1 MNSQVQSVIIPKIN
15 FTIDDAVKWIT
26 SHGYVVKKID
36 ETFNYWRFR
45 QKDPNYLT
53 RLGFIKVI
61 SKELPNGVILIIY
74 YRY

>member
-1 MNSQVQSVIIPKIN
+1 MVSQLQSVILPKIN
-15 FTIDDAVKWIT
+15 FTINDAVKWIIE
-26 SHGYVVKKID
+26 HGYDVKKID

-53 RLGFIKVI
+53 RLGFNKVI

-74 YRY
+74 YKY